1 MPPRRLHLI
10 FAAGAAMAI
19 AALAAAAGG
28 TAGVNAKPT
37 AATNHEI
44 VFFSTQLTP
53 VEEAEK
59 VRSIILRNFR
69 AHRVEFVPAAS
80 ERIFEDR
87 ITAEIQAGRGRVDV
101 LGALHGSYLT
111 LRAKNALAP
120 LNDVA
125 RQLSRAGIPRNFM
138 NLGRLGTR
146 TQYYIPWMQAT
157 YILVANTRVLPLLP
171 RGADR
176 NRLTYGQ
183 FLQWARNIR
192 QRFGVGRVGFPV
204 SDQGL
209 FHRFLQGYF
218 VPSFT
223 GRNVTR
229 WTSAD
234 AVAGWRYLKQ
244 LWPFV
249 HPQSLTY
256 GFMQDPLLN
265 GEVLLAWEHVA
276 RTKSALEQRPQDFVA
291 MPAPRGPKGRAFM
304 PVLAGLAIPRS
315 APTPAAGKALIRH
328 LLAVSTQAQTLGAV
342 GFYPVITAR
351 LSQRLG
357 SGLLKQAT
365 AVKRTQNARDAL
377 PSLLP
382 IGLGAEGGNFNRV
395 YRDTFRRIVLNNENI
410 QTVLREQAAQLQ
422 AIFQR
427 SGAPCWAPDPPSRGA
442 CQVR

>member
-1 MPPRRLHLI
+1 VQLRRTYLI
-10 FAAGAAMAI
+10 AAALVAIVVAAGP
-19 AALAAAAGG
+19 AAAKPDAGK
-28 TAGVNAKPT
+28 T
-37 AATNHEI
+37 HEM

-53 VEEAEK
+53 VAEAEQ
-59 VRSIILRNFR
+59 VRNVMLRNFR
-69 AHRVEFVPAAS
+69 AHRVQFVPAAS
-80 ERIFEDR
+80 DRIFEDR
-87 ITAEIQAGRGRVDV
+87 IFAEQQAGRGTIDA
-101 LGALHGSYLT
+101 LGALHGSFVT
-111 LRAKNALAP
+111 LRARNSLAP

-125 RQLSRAGIPRNFM
+125 RQLARAGIPRSFM
-138 NLGRLGTR
+138 NLGKLGTR

-157 YILVANTRVLPLLP
+157 YVLVANTRALPLLP

-192 QRFGVGRVGFPV
+192 QRFGVGRVGFPA

-209 FHRFLQGYF
+209 FHRWLQGYF

-229 WTSAD
+229 WNSAS

-244 LWPFV
+244 LWPLV

-265 GEVLLAWEHVA
+265 GEVMLAWEHVA
-276 RTKSALEQRPQDFVA
+276 RTRNALLQRPQDFVV
-291 MPAPRGPKGRAFM
+291 MPAPAGPRGRAYM
-304 PVLAGLAIPRS
+304 PVLAGMAVPRT
-315 APTPAAGKALIRH
+315 APNPAAGKQLIRH
-328 LLAVSTQAQTLGAV
+328 MLSVSTQAQTLGSV
-342 GFYPVITAR
+342 GFYPVITAK

-357 SGLLKQAT
+357 PGLLKQAT

-382 IGLGAEGGNFNRV
+382 IGLGAEGGNFNTA
-395 YRDTFRRIVLNNENI
+395 YRNAFRRIVINNENI
-410 QTVLREQAAQLQ
+410 QTVLREEGQRLQ
-422 AIFQR
+422 GIFDR
-427 SGAPCWAPDPPSRGA
+427 TSAPCWAPDPPSRGA
-442 CQVR
+442 CRVG

>member
-1 MPPRRLHLI
+1 MSPKRVQLI
-10 FAAGAAMAI
+10 L
-19 AALAAAAGG
+19 AALVATAVAAGG
-28 TAGVNAKPT
+28 AGSATAKTDVAKT
-37 AATNHEI
+37 HEM

-53 VEEAEK
+53 VAEAEQ
-59 VRSIILRNFR
+59 VRNVMLRNFR
-69 AHRVEFVPAAS
+69 AHRVQFVPAAS
-80 ERIFEDR
+80 DRIFEDR
-87 ITAEIQAGRGRVDV
+87 VLAELQAGRGSIDV

-111 LRAKNALAP
+111 LQDRNALAP
-120 LNDVA
+120 VNDVA
-125 RQLSRAGIPRNFM
+125 RQLRRAGIPRSFM
-138 NLGRLGTR
+138 NLGKLGTQ

-157 YILVANTRVLPLLP
+157 YVLIANQRALPLLP

-192 QRFGVGRVGFPV
+192 QRFGVGRVGFPA

-229 WTSAD
+229 WNSAD
-234 AVAGWRYLKQ
+234 AVAGWRYLRQ

-249 HPQSLTY
+249 HPQSQTY

-265 GEVLLAWEHVA
+265 GEVMLAWEHVA
-276 RTKSALEQRPQDFVA
+276 RTRNALLQRPQDFVV
-291 MPAPRGPKGRAFM
+291 MPAPRGPKGRAYM

-328 LLAVSTQAQTLGAV
+328 MLSVSTQAQTLGAV
-342 GFYPVITAR
+342 GFYPVITAK

-365 AVKRTQNARDAL
+365 AVKRTQNARDGL

-382 IGLGAEGGNFNRV
+382 IGLGADGGNFNSI
-395 YRDTFRRIVLNNENI
+395 YRNTFRRIVLNNEDI
-410 QTVLREQAAQLQ
+410 RTVLREEGAKLQ
-422 AIFQR
+422 AIFDR
-427 SGAPCWAPDPPSRGA
+427 TGAPCWAPDPRGRGP
-442 CQVR
+442 CRVG

>member
-1 MPPRRLHLI
+1 
-10 FAAGAAMAI
+10 MAV

-28 TAGVNAKPT
+28 VNSAAAKPA
-37 AATNHEI
+37 AATTHEM
-44 VFFSTQLTP
+44 VFFSNQLNP
-53 VEEAEK
+53 VAEAEK
-59 VRSIILRNFR
+59 VRSIMLRNFR

-80 ERIFEDR
+80 DRIFEDR
-87 ITAEIQAGRGRVDV
+87 VVAELQAGRGRIDV
-101 LGALHGSYLT
+101 LGALHGNYLS
-111 LRAKNALAP
+111 LRERNALMP

-125 RQLSRAGIPRNFM
+125 RQLARAGIPKSFM
-138 NLGRLGTR
+138 NLGKLGTR
-146 TQYYIPWMQAT
+146 DQQYIPWMQAT

-171 RGADR
+171 KGADR

-183 FLQWARNIR
+183 FLQWAKNIR
-192 QRFGVGRVGFPV
+192 QRHGVGRVGFPA
-204 SDQGL
+204 SDTGL

-229 WTSAD
+229 WSSND
-234 AVAGWRYLKQ
+234 AVAGWQYLKQ
-244 LWPFV
+244 LWPNV
-249 HPQSLTY
+249 HPQSLSY

-276 RTKSALEQRPQDFVA
+276 RTKAALEQRPQDFVA
-291 MPAPRGPKGRAFM
+291 MPAPKGPKGRAYM

-328 LLAVSTQAQTLGAV
+328 MLSVSTQAQTLGSV

-357 SGLLKQAT
+357 SGLLKQAS

-382 IGLGAEGGNFNRV
+382 IGLGAEGGNFNSV
-395 YRDTFRRIVLNNENI
+395 YRNTFRRIVLNNEDI
-410 QTVLREQAAQLQ
+410 RTVLRDEGAKLQ
-422 AIFQR
+422 AIFDR
-427 SGAPCWAPDPPSRGA
+427 SGARCWAPDPPSTGPCR
-442 CQVR
+442 VR

>member
-1 MPPRRLHLI
+1 VPPRRIHLLLAA
-10 FAAGAAMAI
+10 FAATAV

-28 TAGVNAKPT
+28 AEPVKAKPS
-37 AATNHEI
+37 APASHEM

-53 VEEAEK
+53 VAEAEQ
-59 VRSIILRNFR
+59 VRNVILRGFR
-69 AHRVEFVPAAS
+69 AHRVQFVPAAS
-80 ERIFEDR
+80 DRIFEDR
-87 ITAEIQAGRGRVDV
+87 IIAEQQAGRSTISV

-111 LRAKNALAP
+111 LRARNALMP

-125 RQLSRAGIPRNFM
+125 RQLTRARIPRSFM

-146 TQYYIPWMQAT
+146 NQQYIPWMQAT
-157 YILVANTRVLPLLP
+157 YVLVANTRALPLLP
-171 RGADR
+171 RGANR

-229 WTSAD
+229 WNSAG
-234 AVAGWRYLKQ
+234 AVAGWRWLKQ

-265 GEVLLAWEHVA
+265 GEVMLAWEHVA
-276 RTKSALEQRPQDFVA
+276 RTRNALLQRPRDFVV
-291 MPAPRGPKGRAFM
+291 MPAPRGPRGRAYM
-304 PVLAGLAIPRS
+304 PVLAGLAIPRN
-315 APTPAAGKALIRH
+315 APNPAAGKALIRH
-328 LLAVSTQAQTLGAV
+328 MLSVSTQAQTLGAV

-357 SGLLKQAT
+357 AGLLKQAT
-365 AVKRTQNARDAL
+365 AVRRTQNARDAL

-382 IGLGAEGGNFNRV
+382 IGLGAEGGNFNTI
-395 YRDTFRRIVLNNENI
+395 YRNTFRRIVLNNEDI
-410 QTVLREQAAQLQ
+410 RAVLRDEGAKLQ
-422 AIFQR
+422 AIFTR
-427 SGAPCWAPDPPSRGA
+427 TGAPCWAPDPPSRGA
-442 CQVR
+442 CRVG

>member
-1 MPPRRLHLI
+1 VLPRRLHLI
-10 FAAGAAMAI
+10 L
-19 AALAAAAGG
+19 AALVVAAAAGG
-28 TAGVNAKPT
+28 AGSAAAKPDV
-37 AATNHEI
+37 AQNHEM

-53 VEEAEK
+53 VAEAEQ
-59 VRSIILRNFR
+59 VRNVMLRNFR
-69 AHRVEFVPAAS
+69 AHRVQFVPAAS
-80 ERIFEDR
+80 DRIFEDR
-87 ITAEIQAGRGRVDV
+87 IIAEQQAGRSTISV

-111 LRAKNALAP
+111 LRERNALMP

-125 RQLSRAGIPRNFM
+125 RQLRRARIPRSFM

-146 TQYYIPWMQAT
+146 NQQYIPWMQAT
-157 YILVANTRVLPLLP
+157 YVLVANTRALPLLP

-176 NRLTYGQ
+176 NRLTYAQ

-192 QRFGVGRVGFPV
+192 QRFGLGRVGFPA

-229 WTSAD
+229 WNSAA
-234 AVAGWRYLKQ
+234 AVAGWRYLRQ

-249 HPQSLTY
+249 HPQSQTY

-265 GEVLLAWEHVA
+265 GEVMLAWEHVA
-276 RTKSALEQRPQDFVA
+276 RTRNALLQRPRDFVV
-291 MPAPRGPKGRAFM
+291 MPAPRGPRGRAYM
-304 PVLAGLAIPRS
+304 PVLAGLAIPRN
-315 APTPAAGKALIRH
+315 APNPAAGKALIRH
-328 LLAVSTQAQTLGAV
+328 MLSVSTQAQTLGAV

-357 SGLLKQAT
+357 PGLLKQAT
-365 AVKRTQNARDAL
+365 AVSRTQNARDAL

-382 IGLGAEGGNFNRV
+382 IGLGAEGGNFNTI
-395 YRDTFRRIVLNNENI
+395 YRNTFRRIVLNNENI
-410 QTVLREQAAQLQ
+410 QTVLRDEGAKLQ
-422 AIFQR
+422 AIFTR
-427 SGAPCWAPDPPSRGA
+427 TGAPCWAPDPPSRGA
-442 CQVR
+442 CRVG

>member
-1 MPPRRLHLI
+1 MPPRRLHLLLAA
-10 FAAGAAMAI
+10 FAAVAL

-28 TAGVNAKPT
+28 AEPARAKP
-37 AATNHEI
+37 AAAANHEM
-44 VFFSTQLTP
+44 VFFSNQLTP
-53 VEEAEK
+53 VAEAEK
-59 VRSIILRNFR
+59 VRSIMLRNFR

-80 ERIFEDR
+80 DRVFEDR
-87 ITAEIQAGRGRVDV
+87 VLAELQAGRGRIDV
-101 LGALHGSYLT
+101 LGALHGNYVS
-111 LRAKNALAP
+111 LRDKNALAP

-125 RQLSRAGIPRNFM
+125 RQLSRAGIPKSFM
-138 NLGRLGTR
+138 NLGKLGTR
-146 TQYYIPWMQAT
+146 NQQYIPWMQAT

-171 RGADR
+171 KGADR

-192 QRFGVGRVGFPV
+192 QRYGVGRVGFPV
-204 SDQGL
+204 SDTGL

-244 LWPFV
+244 LWPNV

-276 RTKSALEQRPQDFVA
+276 RTKAALEQRPQDFVA
-291 MPAPRGPKGRAFM
+291 MPAPRGPKGRAYM

-315 APTPAAGKALIRH
+315 APTPAAGKAFIRH
-328 LLAVSTQAQTLGAV
+328 MLSVSTQAQTLGAV
-342 GFYPVITAR
+342 GFYPVITAK
-351 LSQRLG
+351 LSRRLG
-357 SGLLKQAT
+357 SGLLKQAS
-365 AVKRTQNARDAL
+365 AVKRTQNARDGL

-382 IGLGAEGGNFNRV
+382 IGLGAEGGNFNSV
-395 YRDTFRRIVLNNENI
+395 YRNTFRRIVLNNEDI
-410 QTVLREQAAQLQ
+410 RTVLREEGAKLQ
-422 AIFQR
+422 AIFER
-427 SGAPCWAPDPPSRGA
+427 SGAPCWAPDPPSRGP
-442 CQVR
+442 CRVG

>member
-1 MPPRRLHLI
+1 MPLRRTYLI
-10 FAAGAAMAI
+10 AAAVVATVVAAGP
-19 AALAAAAGG
+19 AAAKPDAGK
-28 TAGVNAKPT
+28 T
-37 AATNHEI
+37 HEM

-53 VEEAEK
+53 VAEAEQ
-59 VRSIILRNFR
+59 VRNVMLRNFR
-69 AHRVEFVPAAS
+69 AHRVQFVPAAS
-80 ERIFEDR
+80 DRIFEDR
-87 ITAEIQAGRGRVDV
+87 IIAEQQANRGTIDA
-101 LGALHGSYLT
+101 LGALHGSFVT
-111 LRAKNALAP
+111 LRERNSLLP

-125 RQLSRAGIPRNFM
+125 RQLRRAGIPKSFM
-138 NLGRLGTR
+138 DLGKLRSGN
-146 TQYYIPWMQAT
+146 QQYIPWMQAT

-192 QRFGVGRVGFPV
+192 QRFGVGRVGFPA

-209 FHRFLQGYF
+209 FHRWLQGYF

-229 WTSAD
+229 WNSAS

-244 LWPFV
+244 LWPLV

-265 GEVLLAWEHVA
+265 GEVMLAWEHVA
-276 RTKSALEQRPQDFVA
+276 RTRNALLQRPQDFVV
-291 MPAPRGPKGRAFM
+291 MPAPAGPRGRAYM
-304 PVLAGLAIPRS
+304 PVLAGMAVPRN
-315 APTPAAGKALIRH
+315 APNPAAGKALIRH
-328 LLAVSTQAQTLGAV
+328 MLSVSTQAQTLGAV

-382 IGLGAEGGNFNRV
+382 IGLGAEGGNFNTA
-395 YRDTFRRIVLNNENI
+395 YRNAFRRIVINNENI
-410 QTVLREQAAQLQ
+410 QSVLREEGARLQ
-422 AIFQR
+422 GIFDR
-427 SGAPCWAPDPPSRGA
+427 TGAPCWAPDPPSRGA
-442 CQVR
+442 CRVG

>member
-1 MPPRRLHLI
+1 VTPKRVHLI
-10 FAAGAAMAI
+10 
-19 AALAAAAGG
+19 LAAVVATVVAAGG
-28 TAGVNAKPT
+28 AGPATAKTHGAK
-37 AATNHEI
+37 NHEL

-53 VEEAEK
+53 VAEAEQ
-59 VRSIILRNFR
+59 VRNVMLKNFR
-69 AHRVEFVPAAS
+69 AHRVQFVPAAS
-80 ERIFEDR
+80 DRIFEDR
-87 ITAEIQAGRGRVDV
+87 VLAEQQAGRGSIDV
-101 LGALHGSYLT
+101 LGALHGSYLS
-111 LRAKNALAP
+111 LQEKNALAP
-120 LNDVA
+120 INDVS
-125 RQLSRAGIPRNFM
+125 RQLARAGIPRSFM
-138 NLGRLGTR
+138 NLGKLGTR

-157 YILVANTRVLPLLP
+157 YILIANQRVLPLLP

-183 FLQWARNIR
+183 FLQWARNIK
-192 QRFGVGRVGFPV
+192 QRFGVGRVGFPA

-229 WTSAD
+229 WNSAD

-249 HPQSLTY
+249 HPQSQTY

-265 GEVLLAWEHVA
+265 GEVMLAWEHVA
-276 RTKSALEQRPQDFVA
+276 RTRNALLQRPQDFVV
-291 MPAPRGPKGRAFM
+291 MPAPAGPKGRAYM

-328 LLAVSTQAQTLGAV
+328 MLSVSTQAQTLGSV

-351 LSQRLG
+351 LSRRLG
-357 SGLLKQAT
+357 SGLLKQAS
-365 AVKRTQNARDAL
+365 AVKRTQNARDGL

-382 IGLGAEGGNFNRV
+382 IGLGAEGGNFNNI
-395 YRDTFRRIVLNNENI
+395 YRNTFRRIVLNNEDI
-410 QTVLREQAAQLQ
+410 RTVLREEGARLQ
-422 AIFQR
+422 AIFDR
-427 SGAPCWAPDPPSRGA
+427 TGAPCWAPDPRSRGA
-442 CQVR
+442 CRVG

>member
-1 MPPRRLHLI
+1 
-10 FAAGAAMAI
+10 
-19 AALAAAAGG
+19 
-28 TAGVNAKPT
+28 V
-37 AATNHEI
+37 
-44 VFFSTQLTP
+44 Q
-53 VEEAEK
+53 
-59 VRSIILRNFR
+59 
-69 AHRVEFVPAAS
+69 FVPAAS
-80 ERIFEDR
+80 DRIFEDR
-87 ITAEIQAGRGRVDV
+87 IIAEQRAGRSTISV

-111 LRAKNALAP
+111 LRERNALMP

-125 RQLSRAGIPRNFM
+125 RQLTRARIPRSFL
-138 NLGRLGTR
+138 NLGKLGTR
-146 TQYYIPWMQAT
+146 NQQYIPWMQAT
-157 YILVANTRVLPLLP
+157 YVLVANTRVLPQLP

-204 SDQGL
+204 SDTGL

-229 WTSAD
+229 WNSAG
-234 AVAGWRYLKQ
+234 AVAGWSWLKQ

-256 GFMQDPLLN
+256 GFMQDPLLS

-276 RTKSALEQRPQDFVA
+276 RTRNALLQRPQDFVV
-291 MPAPRGPKGRAFM
+291 MPAPRGPRGRAYM
-304 PVLAGLAIPRS
+304 PVLAGLAIPRN
-315 APTPAAGKALIRH
+315 APNPAAGKALIRH
-328 LLAVSTQAQTLGAV
+328 MLSVSTQAQTLGAV

-357 SGLLKQAT
+357 PGLLKQAT
-365 AVKRTQNARDAL
+365 AVRRTQNARDAL

-382 IGLGAEGGNFNRV
+382 IGLGTEGGNFNTI
-395 YRDTFRRIVLNNENI
+395 YRNTFRRIVINNENI
-410 QTVLREQAAQLQ
+410 RTVLRDEGAKLQ
-422 AIFQR
+422 AIFTR
-427 SGAPCWAPDPPSRGA
+427 TGAPCWAPDPPSRGA
-442 CQVR
+442 CRVG

>member
-1 MPPRRLHLI
+1 VPPRRVHPIL
-10 FAAGAAMAI
+10 AALAAI
-19 AALAAAAGG
+19 VVAALAAAAGG
-28 TAGVNAKPT
+28 ADPAAAKPD
-37 AATNHEI
+37 AGKNHEM

-53 VEEAEK
+53 VAEAEQ
-59 VRSIILRNFR
+59 VRNVMLRNFR
-69 AHRVEFVPAAS
+69 AHRVQFVPAAS
-80 ERIFEDR
+80 DRVFEDR
-87 ITAEIQAGRGRVDV
+87 IAAEQQAGRGTIDV
-101 LGALHGSYLT
+101 LGGLHGNFVS
-111 LRAKNALAP
+111 LRARNALAP
-120 LNDVA
+120 VNDVA
-125 RQLSRAGIPRNFM
+125 RQLTRAGIPRSFM
-138 NLGRLGTR
+138 NLGKLGTR
-146 TQYYIPWMQAT
+146 NQLYIPWMQAT
-157 YILVANTRVLPLLP
+157 YVLVANTRVLPLLP
-171 RGADR
+171 RGANR

-192 QRFGVGRVGFPV
+192 QRFGVGRVGFPA

-229 WTSAD
+229 WNSAD
-234 AVAGWRYLKQ
+234 AVNGWRYMRQ

-276 RTKSALEQRPQDFVA
+276 RTRTALLSRPADFVV

-304 PVLAGLAIPRS
+304 PVLAGLAIPRN
-315 APTPAAGKALIRH
+315 APSPAAGKALIRH
-328 LLAVSTQAQTLGAV
+328 MLSVSTQAQTLGSV
-342 GFYPVITAR
+342 GFYPVISGR

-357 SGLLKQAT
+357 PGLLKQAS

-382 IGLGAEGGNFNRV
+382 IGLGAEGGNFNTI
-395 YRDTFRRIVLNNENI
+395 YRNTFRRIVINNENI
-410 QTVLREQAAQLQ
+410 QTVLREEGARLQ
-422 AIFQR
+422 AIFER
-427 SGAPCWAPDPPSRGA
+427 TGAPCWAPDPPSRGA
-442 CQVR
+442 CRVR